1 MDIKEQLRLLPSSS
15 GSYQFYDDTNT
26 IIYIGKAKNLKRR
39 VSSYFNKKHTSP
51 KLQIMVPQIKKIE
64 FIITNSEIE
73 ALILESHLIKKY
85 KPKYN
90 ILLKDDKKFPYFL
103 ITKEEYPR
111 ILVTRKRNKNM
122 EEGKYFGPYTNGKS
136 MYTTLDLL
144 KKLFPLKQCKQPKFK
159 DRPCIYHQIG
169 RCMAPCQKLISSEDY
184 KKLIKNVELFLTGKQ
199 MQLVD
204 ELKVLMEKAAENQ
217 EYEKAAKYRDS
228 YFDVLKTIEKQKVVY
243 ENTKI
248 NQDIISISYDDVLCS
263 ISLIQIRDGRLTNK
277 KDFEVSKAD
286 YDSEEEIISYFIK
299 EYYQL
304 SGEEDIPS
312 EIITANKINNED
324 KEIFEKWLTSKRGS
338 KVTINTNITKKNEE
352 ILELSKKNSNY
363 YLQEIKLKSLQELQ
377 NNYNETGSY
386 IQEKLKLTKFPHTVV
401 CFDISHIQGTNTV
414 ASMVTFFNGMPKKSE
429 YKKYKIKTIEE
440 GTPNDFKS
448 MEEVVKRRFERLLK
462 QNEELPDLVIIDGGK
477 GQLSSAIS
485 VLKEL
490 GIKEQNIVSL
500 AERIEEVFIPNKS
513 TPIIFPANSQALYF
527 LQRIRDEAHRFA
539 ITFHRQL
546 REKSALHSELDE
558 IKGLFL
564 KSKKLLFEKYENI
577 EKISKLSK
585 QELLLLLSKKQA
597 ELVFEYFNKTQIIDS
612 KNSNWY
618 HFQRDMCRIKKWS

>member
-1 MDIKEQLRLLPSSS
+1 MDIKEQLRLLPTSS

-39 VSSYFNKKHTSP
+39 VTSYFNKKHTSP

-64 FIITNSEIE
+64 FIITNSEVE

-169 RCMAPCQKLISSEDY
+169 RCMAPCQKLISPEDY
-184 KKLIKNVELFLTGKQ
+184 KKLIKNVELFLSGKQ
-199 MQLVD
+199 MQLVE
-204 ELKVLMEKAAENQ
+204 ELKTLMEKAAKNQ

-228 YFDVLKTIEKQKVVY
+228 YFDVQKTIEKQKVVY

-248 NQDIISISYDDVLCS
+248 NQDIISISYDEFLCS

-277 KDFEVSKAD
+277 KDFEISKKD
-286 YDSEEEIISYFIK
+286 YDSDEEIISQFIK

-304 SGEEDIPS
+304 SGEDDIPS
-312 EIITANKINNED
+312 EIITANKINEED
-324 KEIFEKWLTSKRGS
+324 KEIFEKWLSTKKGS
-338 KVTINTNITKKNEE
+338 KVSININITKKNEE

-429 YKKYKIKTIEE
+429 YKKFKIKTIEE

-462 QNEELPDLVIIDGGK
+462 QNEDLPDLVIIDGGK
-477 GQLSSAIS
+477 GQLSSAIK

-490 GIKEQNIVSL
+490 GIKHQNIVSL

-513 TPIIFPANSQALYF
+513 TPIIFPTNSQALYF
-527 LQRIRDEAHRFA
+527 FQRIRDEAHRFA

-585 QELLLLLSKKQA
+585 QELLLLLSKRQA

-612 KNSNWY
+612 KNSN
-618 HFQRDMCRIKKWS
+618 

>member
-1 MDIKEQLRLLPSSS
+1 MDIKEQLRLLPTNS

-39 VSSYFNKKHTSP
+39 VTSYFNKNHTSP

-111 ILVTRKRNKNM
+111 ILVTRKKNKNTD
-122 EEGKYFGPYTNGKS
+122 EGKYFGPYTNGKS

-204 ELKVLMEKAAENQ
+204 ELKLLMEKAAENQ

-248 NQDIISISYDDVLCS
+248 NQDIISISYDDFLCS

-277 KDFEVSKAD
+277 KDFEVSKSD

-312 EIITANKINNED
+312 EIITANKINEED
-324 KEIFEKWLTSKRGS
+324 KEIFEKWLTSKRSS
-338 KVTINTNITKKNEE
+338 KVSINTNITKKNEE

-386 IQEKLKLTKFPHTVV
+386 IQEKLKLTKFPHSVV

-414 ASMVTFFNGMPKKSE
+414 ASMVTFYNGMPKKSE
-429 YKKYKIKTIEE
+429 YKKFKIKTIEE

-462 QNEELPDLVIIDGGK
+462 QNEEFPDLVIIDGGK
-477 GQLSSAIS
+477 GQLSSAIK
-485 VLKEL
+485 VLNEL

-500 AERIEEVFIPNKS
+500 AERIEEIFIPNKS
-513 TPIIFPANSQALYF
+513 TPIIFPINSQALYF
-527 LQRIRDEAHRFA
+527 FQRIRDEAHRFA

-546 REKSALHSELDE
+546 REKSALHSELDN

-564 KSKKLLFEKYENI
+564 KSKKMLFEKYGNI
-577 EKISKLSK
+577 EKISRLSK

-612 KNSNWY
+612 KNGNW
-618 HFQRDMCRIKKWS
+618 